1 MSAVCLPSADCLL
14 LFILAFR
21 AQKDMGTYVI
31 EGVELK
37 IDAKIDLLGRQ
48 QPQRPPNF
56 SCNIDTSIGEAAK
69 HEVTADA
76 EPLRPL
82 PFPSS

>member
-1 MSAVCLPSADCLL
+1 MSAVCLLSADCLL

-48 QPQRPPNF
+48 QPQRPPILEKQPNMK
-56 SCNIDTSIGEAAK
+56 SQQMLN
-69 HEVTADA
+69 
-76 EPLRPL
+76 L
-82 PFPSS
+82 